1 MRCLFFSS
9 ASRDLS
15 RRKQL
20 SDLSRDEAWGLV
32 TEYIQ
37 SESLRRHCLSVETA
51 MRAYAAQNG
60 ESVENWGAVGLI
72 HDFDYEI
79 HPTLDQHPQDGVPIL
94 QERGYPDWA
103 IDAVLSHA
111 DYLEIPR
118 DTDLKKT
125 LYAVDELTGFIS
137 AVAFVRPSKSVA
149 EVTPR
154 AVRKKM
160 KDKAFARAV
169 DREAMLHGAELLEI
183 DFDEHVAFV
192 IQAMVD
198 NAEALGL
205 AGIQIETDAE

>member
-1 MRCLFFSS
+1 
-9 ASRDLS
+9 LS
-15 RRKQL
+15 E
-20 SDLSRDEAWGLV
+20 LSRDEAWALI

-51 MRAYAAQNG
+51 MRAYAARNG
-60 ESVENWGAVGLI
+60 ESVEDWGAVGLI

-103 IDAVLSHA
+103 IEAVLSHA
-111 DYLEIPR
+111 DHLEIPR
-118 DTDLKKT
+118 DTDMKKT

-137 AVAFVRPSKSVA
+137 AVAFVRPSKAVA
-149 EVTPR
+149 DVTPQS
-154 AVRKKM
+154 VRKKM

-169 DREAMLHGAELLEI
+169 DRAAMLEGAELLGV
-183 DFDEHVAFV
+183 DFDEHVQFV
-192 IQAMVD
+192 ILAMTD

-205 AGIQIETDAE
+205 AGVPVETDAQ

>member
-1 MRCLFFSS
+1 VSE
-9 ASRDLS
+9 
-15 RRKQL
+15 
-20 SDLSRDEAWGLV
+20 LSRDEAWALV

-51 MRAYAAQNG
+51 MRAYAVKNG
-60 ESVENWGAVGLI
+60 ESPEDWGAVGLI

-94 QERGYPDWA
+94 RERGYPDWA

-111 DYLEIPR
+111 DHLDVPR
-118 DTDLKKT
+118 DTNLKVT

-149 EVTPR
+149 EVTPQS
-154 AVRKKM
+154 VRKKM

-169 DREAMLHGAELLEI
+169 DREAMLHGAELMGV

-192 IQAMVD
+192 IQAMTD
-198 NAEALGL
+198 NAEVLGL
-205 AGIQIETDAE
+205 AGVPIATNAT